1 MVMNE
6 TAFKLED
13 TGEEIKKVR
22 VSGTERI
29 IAALLPGRVLLAT
42 NVDNETVKYLS
53 LEQQN

>member
-1 MVMNE
+1 MNE

-42 NVDNETVKYLS
+42 NVDNETVKSLS